1 MSVSGDDM
9 PELTNDQDLID
20 DFLALLPQKGNTSS
34 LSSIA
39 VTSPSSEV
47 VQPLLEHGRTE
58 LLWDGVWQ
66 FQGSPY
72 PSQSEADFALLGG
85 LVRQC
90 RKLGVPKSDVAAA
103 VLTAFEQSGLYRAD
117 KQRRVETQDIPNLIA
132 SEYDATH
139 VSQSPATGNTSP
151 QISKLSGGRINLSPN
166 LPLPRDYVVEDL
178 IIAGKVAVLG
188 GLGGVSK
195 TMCAMTLAARIAL
208 GRDFLDK
215 SVKEGCALLILGEED
230 QSEIDRRF
238 NAICHDM
245 NLAPNELQ
253 LVQDRVRAFPLNGMD
268 ARLTKISNGNLE
280 GTEFT
285 AEIVAAT
292 QRLEQEA
299 SLPVTMVALDH
310 AGLIHGGDFNSREDV
325 VQTMRQAGVIA
336 GESGAAVIVLAHS
349 PKNSIG
355 KENSDQGDVA
365 GSAAWVDLA
374 RAVFM
379 MRTMTEAEGK
389 PYGIP
394 KVALS
399 SHVSLSVVKNN
410 YGPGDQSFWL
420 MRQSVHGYGVSVL
433 REVTLTPVPTVSA
446 NTALRTKVKAFIQT
460 HPGQYSKT
468 KLRDTRSG
476 KNGEFKASKHDV
488 EAAVDDL
495 IATGELRLRPP
506 TDAERKKFGL
516 RPQVV
521 QVLEAI

>member
-1 MSVSGDDM
+1 M
-9 PELTNDQDLID
+9 PELTNDQGLID
-20 DFLALLPQKGNTSS
+20 DFLALLPQKGNASS
-34 LSSIA
+34 LSSTA
-39 VTSPSSEV
+39 ATSPSSKV
-47 VQPLLEHGRTE
+47 AQRLLEHGRTE

-85 LVRQC
+85 LVRGC
-90 RKLGVPKSDVAAA
+90 RKLGVPELAASAA
-103 VLTAFEQSGLYRAD
+103 VLSAFQQSGLYRPE
-117 KQRRVETQDIPNLIA
+117 KHQRVITQDIPNLIA
-132 SEYDATH
+132 SEYAAGFPT
-139 VSQSPATGNTSP
+139 Q
-151 QISKLSGGRINLSPN
+151 LSGN
-166 LPLPRDYVVEDL
+166 LPAAPEARKLTCGKINISSSPPPARDYVVEDL

-280 GTEFT
+280 GTAFT
-285 AEIVAAT
+285 AEIVTAT

-379 MRTMTEAEGK
+379 MRTMSEAEGK

-410 YGPGDQSFWL
+410 YGPGDQTFWL

-433 REVTLTPVPTVSA
+433 REVTLTPVPTVNA

-495 IATGELRLRPP
+495 IATGELRLRPL
-506 TDAERKKFGL
+506 TDAEREKFGL